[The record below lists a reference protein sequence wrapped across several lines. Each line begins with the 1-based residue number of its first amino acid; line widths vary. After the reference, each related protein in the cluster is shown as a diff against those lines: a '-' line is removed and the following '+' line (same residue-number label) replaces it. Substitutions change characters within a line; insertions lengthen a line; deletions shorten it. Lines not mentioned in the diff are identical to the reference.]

1 MANLSNYNYNV
12 GTINSGTGPDGKT
25 PFFTY
30 VVDPNPTDN
39 VLVNPEDLFI
49 FVRLRSFPQNRSVIT
64 SDNVYSSKSREA
76 DSISFIATS
85 SENEAD
91 GKTGYLTTN
100 YTNIGLNE
108 TTHEG
113 LGITRISIE
122 TAMMTPPK
130 VEIDFVD
137 VKGSAVF
144 NNYEYFDG
152 EGVENISKYNSFFR
166 LPYPI
171 YELTVKGYYGR
182 PTTYY
187 LNMIDFKA
195 SFDEGSSDFIINC
208 KFLGYQFSFLSDV
221 ITKYV
226 MALNATNAGKDY
238 LKNYIKK
245 DGSIGLSSITE
256 LLIKYTEIAN
266 YTEKFKQKDTDYSQL
281 TIINTLQ
288 IKADEITEII
298 NSPSKLIT
306 NPTGLNLNYEQFKT
320 GEGYYFFR
328 DIGLFSDKL
337 IPNLDEM
344 QNNVNSLINEYN
356 SLINLNKGKYPDL
369 NNYFLNNFTLSKS
382 ISYNDVN
389 DALLQIIDTEIISN
403 ENTSYLSNYQSSIT
417 FIQSKFDS
425 FTPVSFYSFY
435 SVRDNVHE
443 KRKLLKNKKTELE
456 EKIVDQLNGA
466 FTTDIGFNPT
476 VYNVFEIIFGNV
488 DVFLNILYETCRKAE
503 SIGDIRIQGL
513 KDYYSIQSNL
523 SGGSTDIPISEN
535 KIYPFPAVFDT
546 NGERIWLGDVVG
558 NNNPNFPELEIVND
572 IIKGLTSNELFDI
585 PDNPYSFSPTAIY
598 KWIPI
603 NILDY
608 RENGLSLS
616 QNFDYGDATLS
627 ELYKEILKRLRILY
641 SYSIFDPFNGENYV
655 ISYSEIEASYFIDQ
669 IENDKILKFINT
681 LDPATFVN
689 NGLAYNFTNDD
700 VTIAPYQFN
709 DNNTGLV
716 FSPISFIDNSNLQY
730 LAGDRA
736 SYTSKAL
743 SPALNTYF
751 ADTKTIQAFI
761 FRNLI
766 NPDYFIFDQNYFNVT
781 ADLTNVFNNDDLN
794 KYLKNISSGSAASIS
809 SMYNLNVIDG
819 TAAGI
824 VGADTTSGNVS
835 GDRANNSRYKIGR
848 SITQYKQFVK
858 IFDLFYYDKN
868 NINAKAFLFLETIGY
883 KDYYHFREYAN
894 KFSCVLNM
902 TELYVAYIGGILKHS
917 HQIHYQGYNFLV
929 DDIKSDP
936 EYTNVGDYNARYN
949 RTWVPKSEF
958 ENLLSDEG
966 FKFFVDA
973 FDKFVEEYN
982 AGGFSNYVY
991 NYVTFDPKS
1000 DNTIGEYETAFDTIL
1015 NRIKAYKEVAII
1027 SPRELFKQPIIEP
1040 NSNVIS
1046 KYLSG
1051 FINAA
1056 KKFINTK
1063 LTEKQRIRQD
1073 EINNIITDKNI
1084 KIQIY
1089 EHLKNIYDKWLSY
1102 STVDGKIYNFA
1113 NYFVNGNTD
1122 TKKKLIDHCYFIDR
1136 TWSYIG
1142 DKAVLNPKPL
1152 LIYANQTDGNIYFLM
1167 SRVLKDNNFNIYN
1180 IPSFVNYY
1188 DKQDVMEMFKPFT
1201 TLNENV
1207 NFSDDKPT
1215 GGSCFVFQYVAGN
1228 SKVLDLNNRVGY
1240 FNDSFDF
1247 NANAIIDTNLPKSIL
1262 NRNISQTQLT
1272 GADLKD
1278 YLAKYNLSVFRVA
1291 YADQNQ
1297 NIFKRIEVSQQ
1308 EHRETAE
1315 SILILNEL
1323 AGGKGATKRLY
1334 TGMDLYNVYAVRS
1347 YSTTVECLGNTQIL
1361 PTQYF
1366 QLDNVPLFHGAHMI
1380 TSVKHEITPN
1390 NMTTTFSGMRISKF
1404 TYPIIDKMTTFL
1416 NLELSNSISSSELTV
1431 PLSNESDFSNG
1442 EDRGTVN
1449 TNSKNIDS
1457 TILREIQQ
1465 TGAGSANT
1473 ALNSQN
1479 TLFTIE
1485 YRGAVAKF
1493 SVSTSVN
1500 TAVLNTELSNLFT
1513 SNNVSTFG
1521 LGNNVCAT
1529 WARTALEQ
1537 LGVVRIGAVDKI
1549 GDAWNWFMG
1558 LPEDGRMG
1566 YFTANDKLNNWSNS
1580 DLVAKGIPNGSLLFG
1595 YSQGSSFKT
1604 KAYNQM
1610 NDPVNFPNRTS
1621 RKNIMRTNNRSPM
1634 NSNFDFSVV
1643 THVGIFYNNQ
1653 FYNLVSS
1660 RVKQEPDS
1668 GFVPIA
1674 FYPFL
1679 DKLRNIVANN

>member
-39 VLVNPEDLFI
+39 VSVNPEDLFI

-627 ELYKEILKRLRILY
+627 ELYKEVLKRLRILY

-858 IFDLFYYDKN
+858 IF
-868 NINAKAFLFLETIGY
+868 E
-883 KDYYHFREYAN
+883 
-894 KFSCVLNM
+894 
-902 TELYVAYIGGILKHS
+902 
-917 HQIHYQGYNFLV
+917 
-929 DDIKSDP
+929 
-936 EYTNVGDYNARYN
+936 
-949 RTWVPKSEF
+949 
-958 ENLLSDEG
+958 
-966 FKFFVDA
+966 
-973 FDKFVEEYN
+973 
-982 AGGFSNYVY
+982 
-991 NYVTFDPKS
+991 
-1000 DNTIGEYETAFDTIL
+1000 
-1015 NRIKAYKEVAII
+1015 
-1027 SPRELFKQPIIEP
+1027 
-1040 NSNVIS
+1040 
-1046 KYLSG
+1046 
-1051 FINAA
+1051 
-1056 KKFINTK
+1056 
-1063 LTEKQRIRQD
+1063 
-1073 EINNIITDKNI
+1073 
-1084 KIQIY
+1084 
-1089 EHLKNIYDKWLSY
+1089 
-1102 STVDGKIYNFA
+1102 
-1113 NYFVNGNTD
+1113 
-1122 TKKKLIDHCYFIDR
+1122 
-1136 TWSYIG
+1136 
-1142 DKAVLNPKPL
+1142 
-1152 LIYANQTDGNIYFLM
+1152 
-1167 SRVLKDNNFNIYN
+1167 
-1180 IPSFVNYY
+1180 
-1188 DKQDVMEMFKPFT
+1188 
-1201 TLNENV
+1201 
-1207 NFSDDKPT
+1207 
-1215 GGSCFVFQYVAGN
+1215 
-1228 SKVLDLNNRVGY
+1228 
-1240 FNDSFDF
+1240 
-1247 NANAIIDTNLPKSIL
+1247 
-1262 NRNISQTQLT
+1262 
-1272 GADLKD
+1272 
-1278 YLAKYNLSVFRVA
+1278 
-1291 YADQNQ
+1291 
-1297 NIFKRIEVSQQ
+1297 
-1308 EHRETAE
+1308 
-1315 SILILNEL
+1315 
-1323 AGGKGATKRLY
+1323 
-1334 TGMDLYNVYAVRS
+1334 
-1347 YSTTVECLGNTQIL
+1347 
-1361 PTQYF
+1361 
-1366 QLDNVPLFHGAHMI
+1366 
-1380 TSVKHEITPN
+1380 
-1390 NMTTTFSGMRISKF
+1390 
-1404 TYPIIDKMTTFL
+1404 
-1416 NLELSNSISSSELTV
+1416 
-1431 PLSNESDFSNG
+1431 
-1442 EDRGTVN
+1442 
-1449 TNSKNIDS
+1449 
-1457 TILREIQQ
+1457 
-1465 TGAGSANT
+1465 
-1473 ALNSQN
+1473 
-1479 TLFTIE
+1479 
-1485 YRGAVAKF
+1485 
-1493 SVSTSVN
+1493 STS
-1500 TAVLNTELSNLFT
+1500 
-1513 SNNVSTFG
+1513 
-1521 LGNNVCAT
+1521 
-1529 WARTALEQ
+1529 
-1537 LGVVRIGAVDKI
+1537 
-1549 GDAWNWFMG
+1549 
-1558 LPEDGRMG
+1558 
-1566 YFTANDKLNNWSNS
+1566 
-1580 DLVAKGIPNGSLLFG
+1580 
-1595 YSQGSSFKT
+1595 
-1604 KAYNQM
+1604 
-1610 NDPVNFPNRTS
+1610 
-1621 RKNIMRTNNRSPM
+1621 
-1634 NSNFDFSVV
+1634 
-1643 THVGIFYNNQ
+1643 
-1653 FYNLVSS
+1653 
-1660 RVKQEPDS
+1660 
-1668 GFVPIA
+1668 
-1674 FYPFL
+1674 
-1679 DKLRNIVANN
+1679 